1 MLAMAIEL
9 AQRDRSYEDIASK
22 FFEHFVQI
30 ADALNSLGGTGLW
43 HEEDGFYYDH
53 LKLGDQSVPM
63 RVRSLV
69 GWLPLLAVTVL
80 DEEVIRANL
89 PEFHKRTVWF
99 LKYRQDLYHHIAL
112 LERKGEAGHRRM
124 LLALAGRQRLERAL
138 RYLLDERE
146 FLSPYGVRS
155 LSAVYRDQPYVFR
168 AGGSDYRVQYVP
180 GDMDARD
187 FGGNSNWRGPVWFP
201 VNYLFVEAL
210 ERYHGYYGDDFRIE
224 CPTGSGRMTNLG
236 EVAHEISER
245 LGKLFRADAAGA
257 RPCQGPERRF
267 AGDAH
272 WQDLVWFYE
281 YFHGDTGQGLGANH
295 QTGWTTL
302 VARMFENCA
311 GKRGKPVEAAVVA
324 SR

>member
-1 MLAMAIEL
+1 
-9 AQRDRSYEDIASK
+9 
-22 FFEHFVQI
+22 
-30 ADALNSLGGTGLW
+30 
-43 HEEDGFYYDH
+43 
-53 LKLGDQSVPM
+53 M

-80 DEEVIRANL
+80 DEEVIHAKL
-89 PEFHKRTVWF
+89 PRFQKRTSWF
-99 LKYRQDLYHHIAL
+99 LKYRQDLFRHIAF
-112 LERKGEAGHRRM
+112 LERKGEVGHRRI

-168 AGGSDYRVQYVP
+168 AHGGDYRVAYVP
-180 GDMDARD
+180 GAMDTQD
-187 FGGNSNWRGPVWFP
+187 FGGNSNWRGPIWFP
-201 VNYLFVEAL
+201 VNYLLVEAL
-210 ERYHGYYGDDFRIE
+210 ERYHRYYGDDFRVE
-224 CPTGSGRMTNLG
+224 CPTGSGRLMNLG
-236 EVAHEISER
+236 AVAHEISER
-245 LGKLFRADAAGA
+245 LGRLFQADAAGV

-267 AGDAH
+267 ADDPH
-272 WQDLVWFYE
+272 WRDLVWFYE

-311 GKRGKPVEAAVVA
+311 GNRGKPVEAAVVA
-324 SR
+324 SQ